1 MKSIIILCVQ
11 MFFAA
16 ISGADEMDHPVM
28 LQMEEMIV
36 LDNGLVRLGIRED
49 GILQEL
55 SLRGG
60 PNLASSGY
68 WNSSGN
74 GYDATGS
81 PVAQEF
87 SVLTGQ
93 AKVMRQSDELVEVAF
108 VRDPAG
114 PFLFRTVLHYVLR
127 RGDSGFYLYMT
138 AAHDAQMPA
147 GYIVQYAYNLRLAP
161 QYFDYIAVDDVRRHI
176 SHTCEEEGTAAG
188 PQTAPCVWGR
198 TPESRSLPRSVAR

>member
-1 MKSIIILCVQ
+1 
-11 MFFAA
+11 
-16 ISGADEMDHPVM
+16 
-28 LQMEEMIV
+28 MIV
-36 LDNGLVRLGIRED
+36 LDNGLVRLEIRED

-87 SVLTGQ
+87 SVLTSQ

-127 RGDSGFYLYMT
+127 RGDSGILSSWSMEFCT
-138 AAHDAQMPA
+138 ISWTWVRSCSESPRSS
-147 GYIVQYAYNLRLAP
+147 NRLA
-161 QYFDYIAVDDVRRHI
+161 
-176 SHTCEEEGTAAG
+176 G
-188 PQTAPCVWGR
+188 
-198 TPESRSLPRSVAR
+198 

>member
-1 MKSIIILCVQ
+1 M
-11 MFFAA
+11 
-16 ISGADEMDHPVM
+16 
-28 LQMEEMIV
+28 
-36 LDNGLVRLGIRED
+36 
-49 GILQEL
+49 
-55 SLRGG
+55 
-60 PNLASSGY
+60 
-68 WNSSGN
+68 
-74 GYDATGS
+74 
-81 PVAQEF
+81 
-87 SVLTGQ
+87 LTGQ

-198 TPESRSLPRSVAR
+198 TPESRSLPRSVRIT